1 MTESIMD
8 ERTTSAPS
16 TNEPAPHW
24 GAVWALSLGVA
35 SLSTA
40 EMLPMSL
47 LTPMAAGL
55 GVTEGMAGQSVSAS
69 AIVAIITSIFIAP
82 TIRSLDRRWVLLVLS
97 AAQVLSNLAVSVA
110 PTYPL
115 LLAARLVLGLAV
127 GGFWGLSASLALRL
141 VPSQHLAKALSIIFG
156 GGAVAGVVAAPL
168 GSFFG
173 GIVGWRGVFVG
184 AAILAAI
191 AFVTQV
197 FTLPAMPAAGSTRL
211 ADLVHTLRRPQ
222 VAAGM
227 LGVTLMFG
235 GRQTFGT
242 YLRPFLEQVAGFG
255 LAGVSTAL
263 FVVGIATFAGTTL
276 SSRLL
281 ARDLPRTLAAISAA
295 MGVLCLALTLMTGR
309 PVLALIVLAL
319 WSLGQGVIP
328 VGWSTWLTRTIP
340 EQAESGGGILVA
352 VIQLAIMGGA
362 ALGGVVMDA
371 TSIHGTLVASA
382 AVLLLGAVHVLVNV
396 RRRPAGARA

>member
-115 LLAARLVLGLAV
+115 LLPARLGLGLAV
-127 GGFWGLSASLALRL
+127 GGFWGLVAALALRL
-141 VPSQHLAKALSIIFG
+141 VPSQHLARALSIIFG

-184 AAILAAI
+184 AAILAAV
-191 AFVTQV
+191 AFLTPV
-197 FTLPAMPAAGSTRL
+197 FTLPG
-211 ADLVHTLRRPQ
+211 
-222 VAAGM
+222 
-227 LGVTLMFG
+227 
-235 GRQTFGT
+235 
-242 YLRPFLEQVAGFG
+242 
-255 LAGVSTAL
+255 
-263 FVVGIATFAGTTL
+263 
-276 SSRLL
+276 
-281 ARDLPRTLAAISAA
+281 
-295 MGVLCLALTLMTGR
+295 
-309 PVLALIVLAL
+309 
-319 WSLGQGVIP
+319 
-328 VGWSTWLTRTIP
+328 
-340 EQAESGGGILVA
+340 
-352 VIQLAIMGGA
+352 
-362 ALGGVVMDA
+362 
-371 TSIHGTLVASA
+371 
-382 AVLLLGAVHVLVNV
+382 
-396 RRRPAGARA
+396 RPAGRSTPWAKGRRPPTSPGAPGRFSSVST